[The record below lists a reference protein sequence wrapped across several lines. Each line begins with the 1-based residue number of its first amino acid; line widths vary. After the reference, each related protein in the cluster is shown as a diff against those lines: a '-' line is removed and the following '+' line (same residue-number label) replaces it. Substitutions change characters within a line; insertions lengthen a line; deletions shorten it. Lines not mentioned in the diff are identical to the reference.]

1 MTPSPSSGSARIA
14 LIGPGA
20 IGCCVAAALAS
31 RGHELVLASRSAFDT
46 LRLQSTDGVS
56 EFPARCARD
65 PEELKGADLVV
76 LATKAHQTA
85 AALPWLAAAAAGG
98 TPILVAQNG
107 VDHVERISTLLSGT
121 HSATTNITSAL
132 TSTIIPA
139 VVYCAAHRLAP
150 GHAVLEGRAQLIVP
164 NSAAGQ
170 HVAGLFAGSFMRV
183 DTTSDWTTAAWTKLL
198 MNAALGPVSAMTGRP
213 IGLLADAGG
222 RALVRALMDE
232 VIAVGRAAG
241 AQLAD
246 DVADKTIERSLANA
260 RDHLP
265 SIAQDRLAGVPTEW
279 VVRNEVIVRLGAR
292 YGVPVPLNTAMTTL
306 MRLGE
311 PGALD
316 SLLPGSHHAGS
327 SA

>member
-1 MTPSPSSGSARIA
+1 MTQPQSSGLARIA

-31 RGHELVLASRSAFDT
+31 RGHELVFASRSSFDT
-46 LRLQSTDGVS
+46 LRLQSPDGFS
-56 EFPARCARD
+56 QFPARCARD
-65 PEELKGADLVV
+65 PAELRGADLIV

-85 AALPWLAAAAAGG
+85 AAVPWLEAAAAAAA
-98 TPILVAQNG
+98 PILVAQNG
-107 VDHVERISTLLSGT
+107 VDHVERISALLAGT
-121 HSATTNITSAL
+121 PAAAAAIV
-132 TSTIIPA
+132 PA
-139 VVYCAAHRLAP
+139 VVYCAAHRVAP

-164 NSAAGQ
+164 DGEAGEQ
-170 HVAGLFAGSFMRV
+170 VARLFAGSFMRLE
-183 DTTSDWTTAAWTKLL
+183 TTTDWTTAAWTKLL

-213 IGLLADAGG
+213 IGLLADGGG

-232 VIAVGRAAG
+232 IIAVGRAAG
-241 AQLAD
+241 ARLAD

-311 PGALD
+311 PGALESTSRD
-316 SLLPGSHHAGS
+316 TAGAS
-327 SA
+327 VQPAR